1 MQIICA
7 CSHSETRDCLYGW
20 NKINLISIWIH
31 ILSVVILCGNGQLK
45 HLFFFDWLLL
55 SIYAVKMLRSIYEMA
70 VNLFIV
76 DFLHWF
82 EEFGR
87 EFNDFSKKPALTPL
101 FEIQPIAL
109 NMRRLKLSPGNSLCS
124 STFTKQNK
132 YRFGQTKLPL
142 LFFPLNELSR
152 QIVKLWL
159 HTCFC
164 RRPQFQTHYYL

>member
-1 MQIICA
+1 M
-7 CSHSETRDCLYGW
+7 T
-20 NKINLISIWIH
+20 
-31 ILSVVILCGNGQLK
+31 
-45 HLFFFDWLLL
+45 
-55 SIYAVKMLRSIYEMA
+55 

-124 STFTKQNK
+124 STFTKQSKTNIALDK
-132 YRFGQTKLPL
+132 PNCHCC
-142 LFFPLNELSR
+142 FFHSMN
-152 QIVKLWL
+152 
-159 HTCFC
+159 
-164 RRPQFQTHYYL
+164 